1 MYDDD
6 FEFATLPL
14 AEAVAE
20 PPPPDLRAT
29 VLAAAL
35 GRREP
40 GRPKERPGRISSVDA
55 FERSVDDFY
64 GLLASLGPDEGE
76 RHAHED
82 HGRVHDLVAHLTAVE
97 RLNQRWL
104 DPDDDVELL
113 PDHVAATRP
122 TVEALAGVPFADVV
136 DQWHLA
142 ARGVVTAARACPTT
156 HPIVIHDIPGN
167 VDVLLT
173 LRVFELWA
181 HGMDIAFATDR
192 PLPVPD
198 DERMLMMS
206 SRLMRGV
213 PGALLYRGAVVTGRT
228 ARFVLTGTAGGCYD
242 VALDGGALDAAA
254 LDGAGPD
261 VTIVG
266 DVVDVCRIAAGRLHP
281 DGFDAVIEG
290 DRELGA
296 LVLAHIDAFARD

>member
-1 MYDDD
+1 MYDDE
-6 FEFATLPL
+6 FELSTLPL

-20 PPPPDLRAT
+20 APPADLRAA
-29 VLAAAL
+29 VLAAAW

-40 GRPKERPGRISSVDA
+40 GRPTTRPGRISSADA

-64 GLLASLGPDEGE
+64 GLLASLGPEDGE

-82 HGRVHDLVAHLTAVE
+82 HGSVHDLVAHLTAVE

-104 DPDDDVELL
+104 DTEDEVELL

-122 TVEALAGVPFADVV
+122 TVEALAAVPFGEVV

-142 ARGVVTAARACPTT
+142 ARGVVSAARDCPPSY
-156 HPIVIHDIPGN
+156 PIVIHDIPGN

-173 LRVFELWA
+173 LRIFELWA
-181 HGMDIAFATDR
+181 HAMDIAFATDR

-228 ARFVLTGTAGGCYD
+228 ARFVLTGDAGGCYD
-242 VALDGGALDAAA
+242 VALDGGAVN
-254 LDGAGPD
+254 GAEPD
-261 VTIVG
+261 VTIIG

-281 DGFDAVIEG
+281 DGLDAVIEG
-290 DRELGA
+290 DHELA
-296 LVLAHIDAFARD
+296 RLVLAHIDAFARD